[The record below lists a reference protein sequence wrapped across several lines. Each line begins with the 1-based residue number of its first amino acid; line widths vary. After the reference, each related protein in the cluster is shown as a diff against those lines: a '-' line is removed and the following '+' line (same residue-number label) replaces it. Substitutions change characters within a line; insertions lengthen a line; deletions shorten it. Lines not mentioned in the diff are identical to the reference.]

1 MSGKSEVEAMT
12 LLFGHLIQS
21 KTSFTFIA
29 RPDGDPAYDVNID
42 FLIQIGSEKWAIEI
56 MRLTLDSQWVAA
68 KKRML
73 SQLSERL
80 DALTKAEKAE
90 ITLMIAPPL
99 GLKDKVQQ
107 EAWLDQVCSEVDSA
121 IKRRRSDCSPPGG
134 TVLLKYDHG
143 TPGVQLFTALNNTA
157 ELLKELLSSCSETLT
172 YKLKDQLPAS
182 SSHYSKRGIILDSRQ
197 DDSEMPSFAPITEH
211 TVRGLLDQVQNSPDI
226 TSVDGAW
233 WISGEAIIKGL

>member
-1 MSGKSEVEAMT
+1 MSEKSEVEAMT

-73 SQLSERL
+73 SQLSKRL
-80 DALTKAEKAE
+80 DVVGKAGKVE

-99 GLKDKVQQ
+99 GLKNKVQQ

-121 IKRRRSDCSPPGG
+121 ISRQRSNCSPPGG
-134 TVLLKYDHG
+134 TVLLKYDHLS
-143 TPGVQLFTALNNTA
+143 PGVQLFTALNTTA
-157 ELLKELLSSCSETLT
+157 ELLKELIASCSETLT
-172 YKLKDQLPAS
+172 YKLKDQLPVS
-182 SSHYSKRGIILDSRQ
+182 SPHYSKRGIILDSRQ
-197 DDSEMPSFAPITEH
+197 DDSEMPSFAPISVH
-211 TVRGLLDQVQNSPDI
+211 TVRGLLDHVQNSPDI
-226 TSVDGAW
+226 TGVDGAW
-233 WISGEAIIKGL
+233 WISAEAIIESL